1 MSTTQF
7 PLSKSYE
14 HGIVPSTLEH
24 RLQELGDIPANRVLQ
39 QPPPGTATLED
50 LVRVN
55 ATSQHLCELVDGTL
69 VEKAMGYKQSVV
81 AMTIGRFLGLFVSK
95 NQLGLIS
102 GADGFFRLHS
112 TTRGPDVAFVH
123 RDRLPQG
130 KLPTDSYPSIAP
142 NLVVEV
148 LSEGNTR
155 GEMNRKRLEYFH
167 AGVQL
172 IWIVDL
178 ANRTIAIYRSSSSYR
193 LVGEEDQISGEDV
206 LPGFE
211 CQVQEFFADLDQ
223 IEAQQAQ

>member
-1 MSTTQF
+1 M
-7 PLSKSYE
+7 
-14 HGIVPSTLEH
+14 VPSTLEH

-50 LVRVN
+50 LARVN

-142 NLVVEV
+142 NLIVEV

>member
-1 MSTTQF
+1 MSSVHVPEF
-7 PLSKSYE
+7 KAYE
-14 HGIVPSTLEH
+14 HRIVPSSLEH
-24 RLQELGDIPANRVLQ
+24 RLQELGDILANRVLL
-39 QPPPGTATLED
+39 QPPPGTASLDD
-50 LVRVN
+50 LLRVN
-55 ATSQHLCELVDGTL
+55 STSQHLCELVDGTL

-81 AMTIGRFLGLFVSK
+81 AVAISTLLRLFVSK
-95 NQLGLIS
+95 NQLGLVS
-102 GADGFFRLHS
+102 GADGFFQLLS

-130 KLPTDSYPSIAP
+130 KLPTDAYPAIAP

-172 IWIVDL
+172 MWIVDL
-178 ANRTIAIYRSSSSYR
+178 DNRTIAIYRSSSAYR
-193 LVGEEDQISGEDV
+193 LVGEDDLISGEDV

-211 CQVQEFFADLDQ
+211 CKVQEFFADLDQ
-223 IEAQQAQ
+223 IQSQ

>member
-1 MSTTQF
+1 MSTVQVSDTNA
-7 PLSKSYE
+7 YE
-14 HGIVPSTLEH
+14 HGTVPSTLEH
-24 RLQELGDIPANRVLQ
+24 HLQQLGDIPANRVSQ
-39 QPPPGTATLED
+39 QPTPGTATLED
-50 LVRVN
+50 LIRVN
-55 ATSQHLCELVDGTL
+55 ATSRHLCELVDGTL

-81 AMTIGRFLGLFVSK
+81 AVAISSILRLFVSK
-95 NQLGLIS
+95 NQLGFIS

-123 RDRLPQG
+123 RDRFPHG
-130 KLPTDSYPSIAP
+130 KLPNDSYPAIAP

-172 IWIVDL
+172 VWIVDL
-178 ANRTIAIYRSSSSYR
+178 ANRTVAIYRSSSSYR
-193 LVGEEDQISGEDV
+193 LVGEEDLINGEDA

-211 CQVQEFFADLDQ
+211 CKVQEFFVDLDQ
-223 IEAQQAQ
+223 IEAQ